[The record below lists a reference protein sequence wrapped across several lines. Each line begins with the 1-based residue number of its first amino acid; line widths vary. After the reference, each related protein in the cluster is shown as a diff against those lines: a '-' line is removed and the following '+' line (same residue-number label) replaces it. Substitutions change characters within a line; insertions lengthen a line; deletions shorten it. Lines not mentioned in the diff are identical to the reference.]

1 MSSSTS
7 TAAVPTYDHKA
18 GKVIIFNGDNFPDWE
33 RTCEAALIMAEG
45 WDFVTGDE
53 DPTRVNTADGRKRRG
68 EALKIIFNSVGS
80 TRQEEMRALMKQHDI
95 QGM

>member
-1 MSSSTS
+1 M
-7 TAAVPTYDHKA
+7 
-18 GKVIIFNGDNFPDWE
+18 
-33 RTCEAALIMAEG
+33 IMAEG

-53 DPTRVNTADGRKRRG
+53 DLIRVNTADERKRRG

-95 QGM
+95 QGIWRQ

>member
-1 MSSSTS
+1 MSFSTL
-7 TAAVPTYDHKA
+7 TPVVPTYDHKA

-53 DPTRVNTADGRKRRG
+53 DLTRVNTADGRKRRG
-68 EALKIIFNSVGS
+68 EALKIIFNLVGS
-80 TRQEEMRALMKQHDI
+80 T
-95 QGM
+95 